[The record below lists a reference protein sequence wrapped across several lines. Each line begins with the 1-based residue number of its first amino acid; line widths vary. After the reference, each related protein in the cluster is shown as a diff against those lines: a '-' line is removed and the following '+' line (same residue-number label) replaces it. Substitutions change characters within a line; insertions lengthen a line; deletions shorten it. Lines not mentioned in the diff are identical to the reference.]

1 MEEVENCQREEIQ
14 SQEFLASDKTDKL
27 SKIKKTQQTNYSE
40 KRKHLKNGNSTDLKM
55 SEFQK
60 IENIEKNHKNGTI
73 NSFNDDKKL
82 KHVLRKKV
90 FETRNSTLTDLFNEI
105 KHIKTIYN
113 FFVALFLIAF
123 LNTAVYDVLQ
133 NGSLSLGFF
142 TIKLGF
148 GKMTTV
154 IKMWCFMVASS
165 YSVYYFYNFYAHQR
179 IKFSPKSF
187 QLKIWDYSWFLLFVA
202 YQLTFLVL
210 PAHITLKSELPP
222 PSATIVLM
230 EQVRLIMKIHAF
242 VRSTVPSIFNRKL
255 HDGSEDL
262 IPKFNKFSYF
272 MFAPTLIYQDNYP
285 RTKKIRWRVAA
296 KYFLEAVFT
305 ILFISLMFERF
316 VLPAYKDFGREP
328 FNLHT
333 FSSRI
338 VSTAL
343 PGMIIFLCGFYCLLH
358 AWMNGCAELMRF
370 GDRLF
375 YQDWWTS
382 VSYDKYYRT
391 WNIVVYDWLYTYIYR
406 DFYEKLFPGNKLIAT
421 FFVFFTSAVVHEYIL
436 ACVFRFF
443 YPVMF
448 VFFGVFGFVLV
459 FITKKESSA
468 IGNIFLW
475 FSLIIGSGMM
485 VSFYTMEYF
494 ARLNCP
500 GLKDQLLDSFIPRSW
515 HCYDQFSGNGENH
528 LVLYISTLSFL
539 TSLTLLYKKFG

>member
-1 MEEVENCQREEIQ
+1 MKPTWSPFSGMFTE
-14 SQEFLASDKTDKL
+14 
-27 SKIKKTQQTNYSE
+27 
-40 KRKHLKNGNSTDLKM
+40 RKHLKNGNSTDLKM

-165 YSVYYFYNFYAHQR
+165 YS
-179 IKFSPKSF
+179 
-187 QLKIWDYSWFLLFVA
+187 
-202 YQLTFLVL
+202 
-210 PAHITLKSELPP
+210 
-222 PSATIVLM
+222 
-230 EQVRLIMKIHAF
+230 VRLIMKIHAF

-539 TSLTLLYKKFG
+539 TSLTLLYKKF